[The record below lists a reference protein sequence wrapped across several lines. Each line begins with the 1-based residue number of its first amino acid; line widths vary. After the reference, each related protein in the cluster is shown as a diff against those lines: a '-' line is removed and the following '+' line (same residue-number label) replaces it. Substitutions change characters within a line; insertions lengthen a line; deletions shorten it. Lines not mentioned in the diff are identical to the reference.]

1 MPYVFN
7 LVSKTLAP
15 MPSHPGADPME
26 FISKDAIVVSD
37 EQARQIGKATPD
49 ELAKMTTQIL
59 GKRLMRD
66 QSMSAEHRKL
76 LEAGM
81 KALGID
87 DLSVA
92 NKAKTA
98 NKAVANK
105 AEAEKDEAEND
116 EDEDAISV
124 TLDTGNSAALL
135 SKAQV
140 KKIKS
145 HPTILKYAREA
156 LGMDVADNE
165 SFDVLKSKV
174 LIKQFGDEQ

>member
-37 EQARQIGKATPD
+37 EQAHLIGKATPD

-66 QSMSAEHRKL
+66 QSMPAEHRKI

-92 NKAKTA
+92 NKA
-98 NKAVANK
+98 VANK
-105 AEAEKDEAEND
+105 AEAEND

-140 KKIKS
+140 KRIKS
-145 HPTILKYAREA
+145 HPTILKYAREV

-174 LIKQFGDEQ
+174 LIQQFGDEQ

>member
-37 EQARQIGKATPD
+37 EQAHLIGKATPD

-66 QSMSAEHRKL
+66 QSMPAEHRKI

-92 NKAKTA
+92 NKA
-98 NKAVANK
+98 
-105 AEAEKDEAEND
+105 EAEND

-140 KKIKS
+140 KRIKS
-145 HPTILKYAREA
+145 HPTILKYAREV

-174 LIKQFGDEQ
+174 LIQQFGDEQ

>member
-26 FISKDAIVVSD
+26 FISKDAIVVSN
-37 EQARQIGKATPD
+37 EQAHLIGKATPD

-66 QSMSAEHRKL
+66 QSMPMEHRKI

-98 NKAVANK
+98 NKA
-105 AEAEKDEAEND
+105 ETAENAETSAPEEIAYRFGWITAEQLLHSAELYGKSPYGQHLVRVA
-116 EDEDAISV
+116 EDR
-124 TLDTGNSAALL
+124 
-135 SKAQV
+135 V
-140 KKIKS
+140 K
-145 HPTILKYAREA
+145 HLK
-156 LGMDVADNE
+156 
-165 SFDVLKSKV
+165 
-174 LIKQFGDEQ
+174 